1 MKMENWIF
9 TTFMGMPHRPIFIFT
24 TFMGM
29 TTYQHV
35 SLFSSNFHIFNC
47 CVIAYAAT
55 SCSTIAMPATAP
67 ANARPWPA
75 HREACGYVELGAH
88 LGGGAR
94 RLAAR
99 CHVQRG
105 EITLWRRTG
114 ADDKAFP
121 QELLRISSPHFTVS
135 VSPGHHNVFILSSQD
150 GDRTEEVY
158 CYTADQTARNKWI
171 AVFRRQGV
179 AIYAT
184 RPNGC
189 LSRVLDPIS
198 EI

>member
-1 MKMENWIF
+1 MHS
-9 TTFMGMPHRPIFIFT
+9 TSLSPIQFPDVYVD
-24 TFMGM
+24 M
-29 TTYQHV
+29 Y
-35 SLFSSNFHIFNC
+35 LDPPAN
-47 CVIAYAAT
+47 YAAT

-75 HREACGYVELGAH
+75 HREACGYVELGVH

-105 EITLWRRTG
+105 EITLWRRTS

-121 QELLRISSPHFTVS
+121 QELLRSSSPHFVVS
-135 VSPGHHNVFILSSQD
+135 VVPGHHNVFILSSQD

-179 AIYAT
+179 AIY
-184 RPNGC
+184 RRCQNGR
-189 LSRVLDPIS
+189 LSRVLDPIP

>member
-1 MKMENWIF
+1 MSTMN
-9 TTFMGMPHRPIFIFT
+9 MYLAPA
-24 TFMGM
+24 
-29 TTYQHV
+29 
-35 SLFSSNFHIFNC
+35 N
-47 CVIAYAAT
+47 YAAT

-121 QELLRISSPHFTVS
+121 QELLRISSPHFIVS
-135 VSPGHHNVFILSSQD
+135 VVPGHHNVFILSSQD

-179 AIYAT
+179 AIYA
-184 RPNGC
+184 RLPNGR

-198 EI
+198 EIREADSI

>member
-1 MKMENWIF
+1 M
-9 TTFMGMPHRPIFIFT
+9 
-24 TFMGM
+24 
-29 TTYQHV
+29 
-35 SLFSSNFHIFNC
+35 
-47 CVIAYAAT
+47 
-55 SCSTIAMPATAP
+55 
-67 ANARPWPA
+67 
-75 HREACGYVELGAH
+75 ELGAH
-88 LGGGAR
+88 LCDEAR

-105 EITLWRRTG
+105 VITLWGRTG

-135 VSPGHHNVFILSSQD
+135 VVPGHHNMFVLSGQD

-158 CYTADQTARNKWI
+158 CYTADQIARNKWI

-179 AIYAT
+179 AIY
-184 RPNGC
+184 RRRENGR
-189 LSRVLDPIS
+189 LSRELDPIS

>member
-1 MKMENWIF
+1 MHS
-9 TTFMGMPHRPIFIFT
+9 TSLSPIQIPDV
-24 TFMGM
+24 
-29 TTYQHV
+29 YDEYV
-35 SLFSSNFHIFNC
+35 SCTSD
-47 CVIAYAAT
+47 YAAT

-75 HREACGYVELGAH
+75 HREACGYVELGAL

-121 QELLRISSPHFTVS
+121 QELLRISSPHFIVS
-135 VSPGHHNVFILSSQD
+135 VVPGHHNVFILSSQD
-150 GDRTEEVY
+150 GDRMEEVY